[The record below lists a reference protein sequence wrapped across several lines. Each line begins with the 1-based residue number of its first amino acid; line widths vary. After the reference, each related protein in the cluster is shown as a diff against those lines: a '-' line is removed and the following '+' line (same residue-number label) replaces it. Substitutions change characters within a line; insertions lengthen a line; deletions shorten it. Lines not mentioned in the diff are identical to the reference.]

1 MDMDYKPNSHK
12 YKAEQKAKEEHKVQ
26 KVVKGPVK
34 TQKKSELSRVAKVFI
49 SEDSSNIK
57 SYVLEDVVIP
67 TIKKTIISVI
77 DMLLNGGN
85 ATYTRSS
92 GNRPSYRQY
101 YDDKKDDRRRDD
113 NRNKSRFDFDDIVYN
128 NRGDAEMVLDSMEDA
143 IDRYSFVTVADMYD
157 MAGYTAPYTADRYGW
172 TSLRNAEVVR
182 LLGGGYK
189 LKLPRPMVID

>member
-1 MDMDYKPNSHK
+1 MNMDYKPNSHK
-12 YKAEQKAKEEHKVQ
+12 YKEEKKAAEERKIQ

-34 TQKKSELSRVAKVFI
+34 TQKKSELSKFARVFI

-85 ATYTRSS
+85 ATYSRSS

-101 YDDKKDDRRRDD
+101 YDDRKDDRHRDD
-113 NRNKSRFDFDDIVYN
+113 HRTKTRFDFDDIIYD
-128 NRGDAEMVLDSMEDA
+128 NRGDAEKVLDSMEDA
-143 IDRYSFVTVADMYD
+143 IDRYGFVTVADMYD
-157 MAGYTAPYTADRYGW
+157 MAGYNEPYTSNKFGW
-172 TSLRNAEVVR
+172 TSLRNAEIKR
-182 LLGGGYK
+182 LIGGGYK
-189 LKLPRPMVID
+189 IILPRPMVID